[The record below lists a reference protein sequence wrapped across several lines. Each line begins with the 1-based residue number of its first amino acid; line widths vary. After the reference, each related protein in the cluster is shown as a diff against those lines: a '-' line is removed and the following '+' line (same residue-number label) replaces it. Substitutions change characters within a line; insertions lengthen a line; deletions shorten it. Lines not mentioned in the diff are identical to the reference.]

1 MHINKVFKKI
11 IKPVLLFCPIVCIPI
26 FSAACATP
34 PVYSTGDVISN
45 GYLKIK
51 CNKFEYKKINNDLE
65 IKVSFTFISTNH
77 FKLDIKELNENEFIH
92 LNFQAYTRGIQT
104 NKIKNMELNGF
115 DFFKQELIR
124 DELTYAFV
132 FDIKS
137 SILEQSMM
145 ENKDPIWLRIFLLFT
160 DFSFL
165 LEL

>member
-1 MHINKVFKKI
+1 
-11 IKPVLLFCPIVCIPI
+11 
-26 FSAACATP
+26 
-34 PVYSTGDVISN
+34 
-45 GYLKIK
+45 
-51 CNKFEYKKINNDLE
+51 
-65 IKVSFTFISTNH
+65 KVSFTFISTNH

-104 NKIKNMELNGF
+104 NKIKNLELNGF

-137 SILEQSMM
+137 STLEQSMM